1 MQEFNEYELHSPD
14 SLFHEGMDM
23 LESDHFEEALHSFE
37 RLVLIQP
44 YNADA
49 LFQQGVTLI
58 RLGRVSDAIK
68 SFESAISLSPTE
80 AMFHSHC
87 GYALLMAGRHEA
99 ALEKFDYALHL
110 QPDNY
115 EHNIY
120 KACVL
125 AEKSRLHDA
134 HTILH
139 ALVADHPDNL
149 EIIRH
154 YANVLFLMGEDHDA
168 LLAYE
173 RLLKFTPNNTEAILH
188 RGIIYLRQSNRPD
201 AVRCFREY
209 LALSP
214 DDGDTWNLL
223 LETLR
228 EMDQTAAVIASAGE
242 AIQSGVE
249 LAFLYLYRGR
259 ALLQERQY
267 NEAILDL
274 RRSRTLDDLNPETHL
289 LLAQAFAERG
299 RLKHSLLSVNR
310 TLQLVPGDHRALLLK
325 ARLCRDLNDHE
336 EEHQALEL
344 LLRHDAGD
352 FRIIQLKVDNLV
364 KRGLLYEAGVCI
376 DIFLTTHSSHRR
388 ALLVSAELAEK
399 LSKTELARQ
408 RFTALFS
415 QSTISSS
422 TYRAYSGFLLRQGE
436 TLKAAAVLE
445 RAAEAHPASGD
456 IQTLRAIVLQMLD
469 RHPQCIANLT
479 AYMAAHPCPPETYW
493 LLGKSWYAQ
502 KNYAVALES
511 FQKARLG
518 GAGSVAGPDAPEF
531 KCLLAEAYSM
541 HHLGRTVEGIALLE
555 EHGRRFDSFSR
566 EFHEILAEFYNHIR
580 AYSKTCAIATEGL
593 LRFPDSPVLHY
604 RLARCSAALRRKKT
618 AVRHLRRAIQLDSS
632 LILIACKDNRFQR
645 YALSPSVNRLLN
657 YHFYLRRMEFLG
669 LLLLVLLVA
678 ASVAGLLR

>member
-1 MQEFNEYELHSPD
+1 MQEFNEYEMHSPD

-23 LESDHFEEALHSFE
+23 LESDHFEEALNSFE
-37 RLVLIQP
+37 KLVLVQP

-58 RLGRVSDAIK
+58 RLGRVSDAIN

-125 AEKSRLHDA
+125 AEKSRLRDA
-134 HTILH
+134 FNILH
-139 ALVADHPDNL
+139 ALVQDHPDNL
-149 EIIRH
+149 EILRH
-154 YANVLFLMGEDHDA
+154 YANVLFLLGEDHEA
-168 LLAYE
+168 LLAYD
-173 RLLKFTPNNTEAILH
+173 RLIKFDPNNVEAILH
-188 RGIIYLRQSNRPD
+188 RGIIFLRQANRRD

-214 DDGDTWNLL
+214 EDGDTWNLL
-223 LETLR
+223 LNTLT
-228 EMDQTAAVIASAGE
+228 ELDQTAAVIATAGE

-249 LAFLYLYRGR
+249 LAFIYLYRGR
-259 ALLQERQY
+259 ALLHERQY
-267 NEAILDL
+267 GDAILDL

-299 RLKHSLLSVNR
+299 RFKHSLLSVNR
-310 TLQLVPGDHRALLLK
+310 TLQLIPGDHRALMLK

-336 EEHQALEL
+336 EEFQALEVL
-344 LLRHDAGD
+344 LKYDAGD

-364 KRGLLYEAGVCI
+364 KRGMLIKASACI
-376 DIFLTTHSSHRR
+376 DSFLTLNNGHRR

-399 LSKTELARQ
+399 QANTDLARQ
-408 RFTALFS
+408 RYTALFS
-415 QSTISSS
+415 QSTISSN
-422 TYRAYSGFLLRQGE
+422 TYRAYAGFLLRMGE
-436 TLKAAAVLE
+436 KLKAAAVLE
-445 RAAEAHPASGD
+445 RAAEAHPANAD

-469 RHPQCIANLT
+469 RHPQCIAHLQV
-479 AYMAAHPCPPETYW
+479 YLGAHTCPPETYW

-502 KNYAVALES
+502 KDYKAALES

-518 GAGSVAGPDAPEF
+518 GAGAVVGPDAPEF
-531 KCLLAEAYSM
+531 KCLMAEAYSL

-555 EHGRRFDSFSR
+555 EHGRRFESFSR
-566 EFHEILAEFYNHIR
+566 EFYEILAEFYNHIR
-580 AYSKTCAIATEGL
+580 AYSKTCAVATQGL

-604 RLARCSAALRRKKT
+604 RLARCSAALHRKKT
-618 AVRHLRRAIQLDSS
+618 AIRHLRRAIELDSS
-632 LILIACKDNRFQR
+632 LVLIACKDNRFQR
-645 YALSPSVNRLLN
+645 YALSPTVNRLLN
-657 YHFYLRRMEFLG
+657 YHFYRRRIEFLS
-669 LLLLVLLVA
+669 LLLLVLLLAATVA
-678 ASVAGLLR
+678 WVLR